1 MEIKRINSRQNKT
14 SNIDV
19 FDRKENIFVIK
30 HFVKLRKHLYR
41 LLIGGNIREENHF
54 SPFNVK
60 YFWIF
65 DHQKN

>member
-30 HFVKLRKHLYR
+30 HFVNLE
-41 LLIGGNIREENHF
+41 NI
-54 SPFNVK
+54 
-60 YFWIF
+60 YI
-65 DHQKN
+65 DY